1 VFTVAES
8 VSFALILSENLGAKN
23 PRSILKMPQVEVEIT
38 VKSGMDPYTL
48 QEMRDAVSD
57 SFQDRRKAL
66 NVMIANAEKAL
77 ANEKNQKKRK
87 ELAVVKLKEINAVIT
102 KFETNLTKRVNDF
115 IADQEKK
122 QEDFDKAQVKFFVS
136 TGWSLVNV
144 VKDTVSGIASMF
156 ASAVIP
162 TASLAAA
169 KAIMDLAL
177 DIRGLINDLR
187 SAYKSGADV
196 QNDIVADLKKI
207 KAIKPPAT
215 VSKSL
220 TTNLAK
226 NIELYEQKMAAAE
239 MQAKALAKKVDAF
252 LKFAKSRDD
261 LSKEAE
267 KRIAKVVDE
276 TIKEVQR
283 IAGDLKKA
291 QNSLRSF
298 KAKHANAE
306 KLAKKDMSYFIGWA
320 VEVYD
325 MANKIYGW
333 YENLG
338 EVDKA
343 IDMLVVLS
351 TKDDF
356 FAPVQ
361 IGN

>member
-1 VFTVAES
+1 MAQS
-8 VSFALILSENLGAKN
+8 VSFALILSENVGAKN
-23 PRSILKMPQVEVEIT
+23 PKSILKMPQVEIEIDVT
-38 VKSGMDPYTL
+38 SGMDPYTL

-77 ANEKNQKKRK
+77 EKEKNPKKRK
-87 ELAVVKLKEINAVIT
+87 ELAAAKLKDINTVIT

-115 IADQEKK
+115 IEDQAKK
-122 QEDFDKAQVKFFVS
+122 QEEFDKAQVKFVVS
-136 TGWSLVNV
+136 TGWSLMNV
-144 VKDTVSGIASMF
+144 LKDTVTGIGAMF
-156 ASAVIP
+156 ASTVIP
-162 TASLAAA
+162 TASLAGA
-169 KAIMDLAL
+169 KAIADLAL
-177 DIRGLINDLR
+177 DIRGLVNDLR
-187 SAYKSGADV
+187 NAYKSGADV

-207 KAIKPPAT
+207 RAIKPPAT

-220 TTNLAK
+220 TTNLGK
-226 NIELYEQKMAAAE
+226 NIELYASKMVAAE

-252 LKFAKSRDD
+252 LKFANSRDD

-283 IAGDLKKA
+283 IAGELKKA
-291 QNSLRSF
+291 QHSLQSF
-298 KAKHANAE
+298 KTRHANAE
-306 KLAKKDMSYFIGWA
+306 KLAKKDTSYFIGWA
-320 VEVYD
+320 IEVYD

-356 FAPVQ
+356 FDPIK
-361 IGN
+361 IGK

>member
-1 VFTVAES
+1 VAES

-23 PRSILKMPQVEVEIT
+23 PKSILKMPQVEVEI
-38 VKSGMDPYTL
+38 VVASGMDPYTL

-77 ANEKNQKKRK
+77 AKEPNKKKRQ
-87 ELAVVKLKEINAVIT
+87 ELAVAKLKEINAVIT

-122 QEDFDKAQVKFFVS
+122 QEAFDKAQVKFIVN

-144 VKDTVSGIASMF
+144 VKDTVGGIASMF

-162 TASLAAA
+162 TATLAAA
-169 KAIMDLAL
+169 KAVVDLAL
-177 DIRGLINDLR
+177 DIRGLVNDLR
-187 SAYKSGADV
+187 NAYKSGADV

-207 KAIKPPAT
+207 KATKPPAQ

-220 TTNLAK
+220 TTNLSK
-226 NIELYEQKMAAAE
+226 NIELYEQKMAGAE
-239 MQAKALAKKVDAF
+239 MQAKALAKKVDAL

-261 LSKEAE
+261 LSDEAQ
-267 KRIAKVVDE
+267 KRIADVVDE

-291 QNSLRSF
+291 QSSLQSF
-298 KAKHANAE
+298 KTRHANAE
-306 KLAKKDMSYFIGWA
+306 KQAKKDSSYFIGWA

-338 EVDKA
+338 QVDKA

-356 FAPVQ
+356 FAPV
-361 IGN
+361 GMGS